1 LRTTEVGSGDP
12 EAVCSS
18 SPGYPPSTHRAD
30 EVLVS
35 ATVVSMVPA
44 APLLPATAAVSADV
58 AQRTRPVATLVVDP
72 GELVPGVEPGE
83 VRAVVVVDPPE
94 DDDPPGVVD
103 GELDEHAP
111 SRAPAVTTPATRATT
126 TRERP
131 ADLVTLIDRLRPGP
145 GTPEPRP

>member
-1 LRTTEVGSGDP
+1 LRTTVVGSGDP

-18 SPGYPPSTHRAD
+18 SPGYPPSTHGAS

-44 APLLPATAAVSADV
+44 APLLPATAAVRAV
-58 AQRTRPVATLVVDP
+58 VVHLTGPVATLVVDP
-72 GELVPGVEPGE
+72 GEVVPGVDPGE
-83 VRAVVVVDPPE
+83 VRAVVDDDPLE

-103 GELDEHAP
+103 GEFEEHAP
-111 SRAPAVTTPATRATT
+111 SRAPAVRTLVARATT

-131 ADLVTLIDRLRPGP
+131 AGPVTVIDRPRPGP
-145 GTPEPRP
+145 GTPDPRS